1 MDAVTGEVEMITQK
15 TQRRQRAQRKELG
28 LEEDEAFWE
37 WLEVQFGRP
46 FTSSKEQSEEEALEA
61 CRRMQIMVDAAREQE
76 EGAVMDCDGRVR
88 LSRTVG

>member
-1 MDAVTGEVEMITQK
+1 MDTDTGEVEMITQK

-28 LEEDEAFWE
+28 LEEDESFWE

-46 FTSSKEQSEEEALEA
+46 FTSSKEQTEVEALDA

-76 EGAVMDCDGRVR
+76 EGE
-88 LSRTVG
+88 